1 MNDSVS
7 YVRQFL
13 VSNTGLSQKASIW
26 KTLTNS
32 RVEHTSWLA
41 STYLPSHYVETYRKR
56 IRGNEDLPMPTDSAA

>member
-13 VSNTGLSQKASIW
+13 VS
-26 KTLTNS
+26 NS